1 VSPAIIGALGISS
14 LLVLLFV
21 RVPVWAALT
30 LVGFAG
36 NFTLSGL
43 HSALSLAGT
52 SAFDVSSAYTLSVIP
67 LFVLLGEVASNTRL
81 SADLFNA
88 ARLLLS
94 GVRGG
99 LAIATIAAS
108 SCFGAVC
115 GSSIVTAAT
124 MTRIA
129 LPEMRKA
136 GYDDRLATGALA
148 AGGSI
153 GILIPPSIILVIYAS
168 IAEQSVPKL
177 FAAALLPGL
186 LLTALYM
193 TVAIGIAL
201 AYPHYAPRMEKASA
215 RERFKALAG
224 PWQFIL
230 LFVITIGGIYAGVF
244 SPTEA
249 AAIGAFG
256 SIVLGFLGRRLTF
269 ATLWRSIETSITTS
283 CLLFV
288 IIIGGRGFHGP
299 AMRETVL
306 HLMLSISHDS
316 NGLARDKAGRRWDRR
331 AWPLL
336 AGKTAAVIGTGV
348 AGSAIGSLLQ
358 ALEMQVVGVSR
369 TPRQVAGFDTVV
381 PHSELSE
388 AAAKADYVVNVLPA
402 DAANLKI
409 IGSDVFARMKPGAYF
424 INVGRGETVDEEALI
439 EVLRDGRIAGAGL
452 DVFATEPL
460 PAQSPLWD
468 LANVFMSPHIGGLF
482 EEYQQM
488 AMPLIIRNMSA
499 YLSGRTDQ
507 MANVIDRSRSVT

>member
-1 VSPAIIGALGISS
+1 MTPAMIGALGIAS
-14 LLVLLFV
+14 LLSLLFV

-36 NFTLSGL
+36 NFILSGL
-43 HSALSLAGT
+43 PSALTLTAT

-99 LAIATIAAS
+99 LAIASIAAS
-108 SCFGAVC
+108 ACFGAVC

-136 GYDDRLATGALA
+136 GYDDRLATGSLA

-193 TVAIGIAL
+193 AVAVGIAFV
-201 AYPHYAPRMEKASA
+201 YPDYAPRLKRASA
-215 RERFKALAG
+215 RERLKALAG

-230 LFVITIGGIYAGVF
+230 LFIVTIGGIYAGIF

-249 AAIGAFG
+249 AAVGAFG
-256 SIVLGFLGRRLTF
+256 SIVLGAIGRRLTW
-269 ATLWRSIETSITTS
+269 ATLWRSIESSIRTS
-283 CLLFV
+283 CMLFV
-288 IIIGGRGFHGP
+288 IIIG
-299 AMRETVL
+299 
-306 HLMLSISHDS
+306 
-316 NGLARDKAGRRWDRR
+316 
-331 AWPLL
+331 
-336 AGKTAAVIGTGV
+336 
-348 AGSAIGSLLQ
+348 
-358 ALEMQVVGVSR
+358 
-369 TPRQVAGFDTVV
+369 
-381 PHSELSE
+381 
-388 AAAKADYVVNVLPA
+388 
-402 DAANLKI
+402 ANLF
-409 IGSDVFARMKPGAYF
+409 SSFMVQTQFPTMLADGAS
-424 INVGRGETVDEEALI
+424 ALNLSAPVVMI
-439 EVLRDGRIAGAGL
+439 MIV
-452 DVFATEPL
+452 
-460 PAQSPLWD
+460 
-468 LANVFMSPHIGGLF
+468 
-482 EEYQQM
+482 
-488 AMPLIIRNMSA
+488 SA
-499 YLSGRTDQ
+499 YIVMGCFLEGIGMVLITVPVFLPLVVKFGYDPIWFSILV
-507 MANVIDRSRSVT
+507 VIVVEVGLIHPPVGMNLFVIQAQAPDVRITSIYRGIVPFLIAPLVLIVILFLFPSLALWLPKLLYG

>member
-1 VSPAIIGALGISS
+1 VSPGIIGALGILS
-14 LLVLLFV
+14 LLILLFI
-21 RVPVWAALT
+21 RIPVWAALT
-30 LVGFAG
+30 LVGFTG
-36 NFTLSGL
+36 NCILSGL

-52 SAFDVSSAYTLSVIP
+52 SAFDASSAYTLSVIP
-67 LFVLLGEVASNTRL
+67 LFVLLGEVASNSRL

-108 SCFGAVC
+108 ACFGAVC

-177 FAAALLPGL
+177 FAAALLPGI

-193 TVAIGIAL
+193 VVATGIAI

-215 RERFKALAG
+215 RERWKALAG

-230 LFVITIGGIYAGVF
+230 LFIVTIGGIYAGIF

-249 AAIGAFG
+249 AAVGAFG
-256 SIVLGFLGRRLTF
+256 SIVLGFLGRRLSW

-283 CLLFV
+283 CLLF
-288 IIIGGRGFHGP
+288 IIG
-299 AMRETVL
+299 
-306 HLMLSISHDS
+306 
-316 NGLARDKAGRRWDRR
+316 
-331 AWPLL
+331 
-336 AGKTAAVIGTGV
+336 
-348 AGSAIGSLLQ
+348 
-358 ALEMQVVGVSR
+358 
-369 TPRQVAGFDTVV
+369 
-381 PHSELSE
+381 
-388 AAAKADYVVNVLPA
+388 
-402 DAANLKI
+402 ANLFSSFMVQTQFPTMLADGASAMNLSAPVVMI
-409 IGSDVFARMKPGAYF
+409 MIVLAYIVMGCFLEGIGMVLITVPVFLPLVVKFGYDPIWFSILVVIVVEVGLIHPPVGMNLFVIQAQAPDVRITSIY
-424 INVGRGETVDEEALI
+424 RGIVPFLI
-439 EVLRDGRIAGAGL
+439 A
-452 DVFATEPL
+452 
-460 PAQSPLWD
+460 
-468 LANVFMSPHIGGLF
+468 
-482 EEYQQM
+482 
-488 AMPLIIRNMSA
+488 PLILIVFLFLFPSLA
-499 YLSGRTDQ
+499 LWLPKLLYG
-507 MANVIDRSRSVT
+507 

>member
-1 VSPAIIGALGISS
+1 VSPGIIGALGILS
-14 LLVLLFV
+14 LLGLLFV

-30 LVGFAG
+30 LVGFVG
-36 NFTLSGL
+36 NLTLSGL
-43 HSALSLAGT
+43 PSALSLTGT

-88 ARLLLS
+88 ARQLLS

-108 SCFGAVC
+108 ACFGAVC

-186 LLTALYM
+186 ILTVLYM
-193 TVAIGIAL
+193 AVAVGIAVVR
-201 AYPHYAPRMEKASA
+201 PDYAPRKEPATA
-215 RERFKALAG
+215 RERLAALRG

-230 LFVITIGGIYAGVF
+230 LFVVTIGGIYAGIF

-256 SIVLGFLGRRLTF
+256 SILLGAIGRRLDW
-269 ATLWRSIETSITTS
+269 ATLWRSIESSIRTS
-283 CLLFV
+283 CMLFV
-288 IIIGGRGFHGP
+288 IIIGANLFSSFMVQTQFPTMLADG
-299 AMRETVL
+299 ASAL
-306 HLMLSISHDS
+306 HLSAPVVMVIIVLAYIVMGCFLEGIGMVLITVPVFLPLVVKFGYDPIWFSMLVVIVVEVGLIHPPVGMNLFVIQAQAPDVRITSIYRGTFPFLIAPLLLIIILFLFP
-316 NGLARDKAGRRWDRR
+316 GLALWLPK
-331 AWPLL
+331 LL
-336 AGKTAAVIGTGV
+336 YG
-348 AGSAIGSLLQ
+348 
-358 ALEMQVVGVSR
+358 
-369 TPRQVAGFDTVV
+369 
-381 PHSELSE
+381 
-388 AAAKADYVVNVLPA
+388 
-402 DAANLKI
+402 
-409 IGSDVFARMKPGAYF
+409 
-424 INVGRGETVDEEALI
+424 
-439 EVLRDGRIAGAGL
+439 
-452 DVFATEPL
+452 
-460 PAQSPLWD
+460 
-468 LANVFMSPHIGGLF
+468 
-482 EEYQQM
+482 
-488 AMPLIIRNMSA
+488 
-499 YLSGRTDQ
+499 
-507 MANVIDRSRSVT
+507 

>member
-1 VSPAIIGALGISS
+1 MSPGIVGALGILT

-21 RVPVWAALT
+21 RIPVWAALA

-36 NFTLSGL
+36 NYILSGL
-43 HSALSLAGT
+43 QSALTLTGT

-108 SCFGAVC
+108 ACFGAVC

-136 GYDDRLATGALA
+136 GYDDRLATGSLA

-186 LLTALYM
+186 ILTALYM
-193 TVAIGIAL
+193 AVAVGIAI
-201 AYPHYAPRMEKASA
+201 AYPHYAPRMERASA
-215 RERFKALAG
+215 RERLKALAG

-230 LFVITIGGIYAGVF
+230 LFIVTIGGIYAGIF

-249 AAIGAFG
+249 AAVGAFG
-256 SIVLGFLGRRLTF
+256 SILLGALGRRLTW
-269 ATLWRSIETSITTS
+269 ATLWRSIETSIRTS
-283 CLLFV
+283 CMLFV
-288 IIIGGRGFHGP
+288 IIIGANIFSSFMVQTQFPTMLADGASALNLSAPVVMVMIVLAYIVMGCFLEGIGMVLITVPVFLPLVVKFGYDPIWFSILVVIVVEVGLIHPPVGMNLFVIQAQAPDVRITSIYRGIIPFLI
-299 AMRETVL
+299 A
-306 HLMLSISHDS
+306 
-316 NGLARDKAGRRWDRR
+316 
-331 AWPLL
+331 PLL
-336 AGKTAAVIGTGV
+336 
-348 AGSAIGSLLQ
+348 
-358 ALEMQVVGVSR
+358 
-369 TPRQVAGFDTVV
+369 
-381 PHSELSE
+381 
-388 AAAKADYVVNVLPA
+388 
-402 DAANLKI
+402 
-409 IGSDVFARMKPGAYF
+409 
-424 INVGRGETVDEEALI
+424 
-439 EVLRDGRIAGAGL
+439 
-452 DVFATEPL
+452 
-460 PAQSPLWD
+460 
-468 LANVFMSPHIGGLF
+468 
-482 EEYQQM
+482 
-488 AMPLIIRNMSA
+488 LIIILFLFPRLA
-499 YLSGRTDQ
+499 LWLPKLLYG
-507 MANVIDRSRSVT
+507 

>member
-1 VSPAIIGALGISS
+1 VSPAIIGALGILS
-14 LLVLLFV
+14 LLILLFM
-21 RVPVWAALT
+21 RIPVWAALT
-30 LVGFAG
+30 LVGFTG
-36 NFTLSGL
+36 NCILSGL

-52 SAFDVSSAYTLSVIP
+52 SAFDASSAYTLSVIP

-108 SCFGAVC
+108 ACFGAVC

-193 TVAIGIAL
+193 VVATSIAI
-201 AYPHYAPRMEKASA
+201 ANPHYAPRMEKASA
-215 RERFKALAG
+215 RERWKALAG

-230 LFVITIGGIYAGVF
+230 LFIVTIGGIYAGIF

-249 AAIGAFG
+249 AAVGAFG
-256 SIVLGFLGRRLTF
+256 SIVLGFLGRRLTW

-288 IIIGGRGFHGP
+288 IIIG
-299 AMRETVL
+299 
-306 HLMLSISHDS
+306 
-316 NGLARDKAGRRWDRR
+316 
-331 AWPLL
+331 
-336 AGKTAAVIGTGV
+336 
-348 AGSAIGSLLQ
+348 
-358 ALEMQVVGVSR
+358 
-369 TPRQVAGFDTVV
+369 
-381 PHSELSE
+381 
-388 AAAKADYVVNVLPA
+388 
-402 DAANLKI
+402 ANLFSSFMVQTQFPTMLADGASAMKLSAPVVMI
-409 IGSDVFARMKPGAYF
+409 MIVLAYIVMGCFLEGIGMVLITVPVF
-424 INVGRGETVDEEALI
+424 L
-439 EVLRDGRIAGAGL
+439 
-452 DVFATEPL
+452 
-460 PAQSPLWD
+460 
-468 LANVFMSPHIGGLF
+468 
-482 EEYQQM
+482 
-488 AMPLIIRNMSA
+488 PLIVKFGYDPIWFSI
-499 YLSGRTDQ
+499 LV
-507 MANVIDRSRSVT
+507 VIVVEVGLIHPPVGMNLFVIQAQAPDVKITSIYRGIVPFLIAPLVLIVFLFLFPSLALWLPRLLYG